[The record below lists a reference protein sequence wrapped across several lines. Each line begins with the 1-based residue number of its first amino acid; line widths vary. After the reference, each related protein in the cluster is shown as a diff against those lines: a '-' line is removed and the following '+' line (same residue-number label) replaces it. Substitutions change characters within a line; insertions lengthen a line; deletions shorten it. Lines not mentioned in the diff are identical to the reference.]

1 MAELITN
8 GGFEDALAIWQTTG
22 TAGRQSSVVYEGSYA
37 GFVRASRTPVFG
49 GGWSDQTG
57 ILRQDLTTVAGVQY
71 AFTSRVFIGPGF
83 DANGV
88 VEFDCG
94 GGCVHQETFGAA
106 QAGSWIES
114 STTTIAAG
122 GAGFVRIRTTNP
134 ADNSNG
140 NIYVDAVS
148 VTGSDNMAVTKNIKN
163 NMVTDLTGLT
173 VRSGVTI
180 QDVFLEPK
188 NLHEI
193 ERFPAIFIVPG
204 DGGTAELETISNRYG
219 KARQVYILQYV
230 DRTTTPNDDMDDA
243 TDAIRNALEN
253 SSTTLEAMQETI
265 DIVVE
270 SWSPVIATDELTAD
284 TIYFRNHDLA
294 VGYVYERGNA

>member
-1 MAELITN
+1 
-8 GGFEDALAIWQTTG
+8 
-22 TAGRQSSVVYEGSYA
+22 
-37 GFVRASRTPVFG
+37 
-49 GGWSDQTG
+49 
-57 ILRQDLTTVAGVQY
+57 
-71 AFTSRVFIGPGF
+71 
-83 DANGV
+83 
-88 VEFDCG
+88 
-94 GGCVHQETFGAA
+94 
-106 QAGSWIES
+106 
-114 STTTIAAG
+114 
-122 GAGFVRIRTTNP
+122 
-134 ADNSNG
+134 
-140 NIYVDAVS
+140 
-148 VTGSDNMAVTKNIKN
+148 MAVTKNIKN